1 MQKTTLRQ
9 ELATLKDNRRKQG
22 QRHAIDVALMVVI
35 MATMSG
41 FIGYRPMGDFVT
53 RYKEEL
59 LEYLQPLKKRLPSLA
74 TIRRLLLD
82 MDTVAFAK
90 IVERWCKHNTTETRE
105 EEWVSVDGKAI
116 RGTIQKDEDKK
127 LAHMVSFFR
136 SDSKE
141 ILMQR
146 QTAAKSNEIPL
157 VQEMLKDLG
166 IENLILTLD
175 AMHCQSETLKAIK
188 DSGNE
193 YVVGVKKNQKKF

>member
-90 IVERWCKHNTTETRE
+90 IVERWCKHKTTET
-105 EEWVSVDGKAI
+105 

-175 AMHCQSETLKAIK
+175 AMHCQSETLKANK